1 MEALR
6 PEKPQGSLGR
16 KIVQQANV
24 GMSRG
29 ARKGMS
35 RPVGTLGFNSSSSHT
50 PGVATFSCNRGR

>member
-16 KIVQQANV
+16 KIVQQADV
-24 GMSRG
+24 G
-29 ARKGMS
+29 RKGTS
-35 RPVGTLGFNSSSSHT
+35 RLVGTLGFNSSSSHT